1 MVSSHR
7 TRRSR
12 WRSRALAS
20 LGALALSAT
29 ACAHELR
36 PAIATLAIEGRA
48 LEVELSLN
56 LEAAIAG
63 IGAGHDDT
71 AKSPAAPEYDRLRA
85 LESAALEARFA
96 EFADTLLD
104 GIVLT
109 LDDDRATLRVIG
121 VSIPEVGD
129 PTLAR
134 ISEVLLAGAIP
145 AGTEALAWQLD
156 GRLGDSVIRIRAAGD
171 GEVLHAAF
179 ARAGERAGP
188 FVLGDITPEPLGALL
203 LDYGRLGFVH
213 IVPRGLDHIAFVIG
227 LFLLSTRIASLLWQ
241 VSAFTVAHTVT
252 LALGVTGIVN
262 LPAAIVEPLI
272 AASIVYVAVENVLT
286 DRLHRW
292 RPAVVFAFGLL
303 HGLGF
308 AGVLAEIGL
317 PPGQLVA
324 ALLAF
329 NVGVELGQIAV
340 LALCFVA
347 VGWAARREWYRRAVA
362 IPGSIAVGGAGVL
375 WLAQRVGVG

>member
-1 MVSSHR
+1 MHMRLV
-7 TRRSR
+7 
-12 WRSRALAS
+12 
-20 LGALALSAT
+20 
-29 ACAHELR
+29 LR
-36 PAIATLAIEGRA
+36 F
-48 LEVELSLN
+48 V
-56 LEAAIAG
+56 
-63 IGAGHDDT
+63 
-71 AKSPAAPEYDRLRA
+71 Y
-85 LESAALEARFA
+85 
-96 EFADTLLD
+96 LL
-104 GIVLT
+104 
-109 LDDDRATLRVIG
+109 
-121 VSIPEVGD
+121 
-129 PTLAR
+129 
-134 ISEVLLAGAIP
+134 
-145 AGTEALAWQLD
+145 
-156 GRLGDSVIRIRAAGD
+156 
-171 GEVLHAAF
+171 
-179 ARAGERAGP
+179 
-188 FVLGDITPEPLGALL
+188 
-203 LDYGRLGFVH
+203 
-213 IVPRGLDHIAFVIG
+213 IG

-340 LALCFVA
+340 LALCSVA